1 MFDVGEYS
9 MCVNLV
15 LDNGVVWDR
24 RKIDFY
30 STNRLAYFDEED
42 TTDLNQSEGKP
53 CIPPEGRYYRVEH
66 NGEIVGELKITPDC
80 NEEDAE
86 EISIAIFNQGHGYAT
101 ATIRMFLNEFAKKS
115 TIFAIVKS
123 KSPNLTTMRRIL
135 TDLGFKEHPRLQDE
149 ISNPLQNFVEDY
161 SFSYKSAS

>member
-1 MFDVGEYS
+1 

-15 LDNGVVWDR
+15 LDNGAVWDR

-101 ATIRMFLNEFAKKS
+101 ATIRMFLDEFVEKS
-115 TIFAIVKS
+115 TIFARVKS
-123 KSPNLTTMRRIL
+123 KSPNLTTMKRIL
-135 TDLGFKEHPRLQDE
+135 TGLGFEERPRLKDAFPNLPQD
-149 ISNPLQNFVEDY
+149 FVDDY
-161 SFSYKSAS
+161 LFSYKSAS